1 MTTAVRRRLETG
13 TKVGPQRRYLGLE
26 VRKGKQASDP
36 AVSVPGL
43 NVEARTLELSFSSE
57 APVARWFG
65 NEVLSHEADAAN
77 LDRLNDSAP
86 LLFNHNM
93 DDVIGV
99 VERAWVDGK
108 VGRAVVRFA
117 KTARGDEVMGMVADG
132 ILRNVSFMYQASKY
146 RIESDEEDPY
156 YDDDAIYTATR
167 WEAFEISVVSVPAD
181 QSIGIGRAAATEERS
196 VEVETPKRAA
206 SPAATADSQP
216 PGEDPMILKR
226 TLVPLLMSAALADGA
241 AAGGGAAA
249 AAVVDPIVAERQRYA
264 DVTALA
270 RKHQVP
276 AETLDKWL
284 AGGTTLH
291 EARGL
296 VLEMK
301 LAGQGGPVASLG
313 EGGLGMSDKEKR
325 SYSVVRAVQ
334 ALVTGDWKRAGFER
348 EVSAQLQKQVDA
360 QAAELG
366 IERPSS
372 DARGFM
378 VPLDLPFAPD
388 EKHARA
394 WRLAGGERL
403 MSPQLRAPYAVGAP
417 TTGGNIV
424 ATNLLADNF
433 IEVLR
438 NASVTAQLGAR
449 YLTDLVGK
457 VDIPRQSAAMSV
469 GWVGESVAGAESE
482 ATFDKVSLTP
492 KTVTA
497 WSVMSRLMMLQATP
511 AIEMLAREDLLA
523 VCALALDL
531 AALSGTGSGGQ
542 PLGVVNQSGV
552 GSVVGGTNGLAVT
565 FDQIIQLKTL
575 PRVANASIA
584 NMSFAINSKTKGYL
598 ETQKASTGQYLWTE
612 GGYAGSSA
620 APNLKGERYVE
631 SQQLRSTLTKGT
643 SSGICSELI
652 YGNWRELL
660 IAMWGVME
668 IGVNPYD
675 SAGFKNGD
683 VILRVMQ
690 TLDVGVRHGASFAVM
705 SDALTPGF

>member
-1 MTTAVRRRLETG
+1 MTTAERRRLESG
-13 TKVGPQRRYLGLE
+13 TKVGPQRRYLTLA
-26 VRKGKQASDP
+26 RKAD
-36 AVSVPGL
+36 AAAAAAAATTPGL
-43 NVEARTLELSFSSE
+43 DSEARTLELSFSSE
-57 APVARWFG
+57 APVVRWFG
-65 NEVLSHEADAAN
+65 NEVLSHDSNAAD
-77 LDRLNDSAP
+77 LTRLNDAAP
-86 LLFNHNM
+86 LLFNHDM

-99 VERAWVDGK
+99 VERAWIDGDK
-108 VGRAVVRFA
+108 KGRAIVRFA
-117 KTARGDEVMGMVADG
+117 KTARGDEILGMVADG

-167 WEAFEISVVSVPAD
+167 WEAFEISIVSVPAD
-181 QSIGIGRAAATEERS
+181 QTVGVGRSLTFEERS
-196 VEVETPKRAA
+196 VEVEAPTRAA
-206 SPAATADSQP
+206 SPAASADSQP

-249 AAVVDPIVAERQRYA
+249 VAAAADPVVAERQRYA

-284 AGGTTLH
+284 AGGTTIH

-296 VLEMK
+296 VLDMK

-313 EGGLGMSDKEKR
+313 EGGLGMSDREKR
-325 SYSVVRAVQ
+325 SYSVIRAVQ

-348 EVSAQLQKQVDA
+348 EVSTNLQKQVDA

-366 IERPSS
+366 IERPNS

-378 VPLDLPFAPD
+378 LPLDLPFAPD
-388 EKHARA
+388 EKHLRA
-394 WRLAGGERL
+394 WRLQGGDRN
-403 MSPQLRAPYAVGAP
+403 PQLRAPYQVGTAGQ
-417 TTGGNIV
+417 GGNLV

-457 VDIPRQSAAMSV
+457 VDIPRQNAAMTV
-469 GWVGESVAGAESE
+469 GWVGESTAGSESE

-497 WSVMSRLMMLQATP
+497 WSVMSRLMMLQSTP

-523 VCALALDL
+523 VAALALDL

-643 SSGICSELI
+643 SAGICSELI

-660 IAMWGVME
+660 IAMWGVLE

-675 SAGFKNGD
+675 STGFKNGD

>member
-1 MTTAVRRRLETG
+1 MEMQKRKLESG
-13 TKVGPQRRYLGLE
+13 TKVGPQRRFLTLA
-26 VRKGKQASDP
+26 RKADAANTAAS
-36 AVSVPGL
+36 AIPGL

-65 NEVLSHEADAAN
+65 NEVLSHDSSAAD
-77 LDRLNDSAP
+77 LTRLNDAAP
-86 LLFNHNM
+86 LLFNHDM

-99 VERAWVDGK
+99 VERAWIDGDK
-108 VGRAVVRFA
+108 KGRSIVRFA
-117 KTARGDEVMGMVADG
+117 KTARGDEILGMVADG

-167 WEAFEISVVSVPAD
+167 WEAFEISIVSVPAD
-181 QSIGIGRAAATEERS
+181 QTVGVGRSLTFEERS
-196 VEVETPKRAA
+196 VEVEAPKRAA
-206 SPAATADSQP
+206 SPAASADSQP

-226 TLVPLLMSAALADGA
+226 TLAPLLMSAALADGA

-249 AAVVDPIVAERQRYA
+249 AAAAVDPVVVERQRYA

-284 AGGTTLH
+284 AGGTTIH

-296 VLEMK
+296 VLDMK
-301 LAGQGGPVASLG
+301 LASQGGPVASLG
-313 EGGLGMSDKEKR
+313 EGGLGMSDREKR
-325 SYSVVRAVQ
+325 SYSVIRAVQ

-348 EVSAQLQKQVDA
+348 EVSTNLQKQVDA

-366 IERPSS
+366 IERPNS

-378 VPLDLPFAPD
+378 LPLDLPFAPD
-388 EKHARA
+388 EKHLRA
-394 WRLAGGERL
+394 WRLQGGDRN
-403 MSPQLRAPYAVGAP
+403 PQLRAPYQVGTAAQ
-417 TTGGNIV
+417 GGNLV

-457 VDIPRQSAAMSV
+457 VDIPRQSAAMTV
-469 GWVGESVAGAESE
+469 GWVGESTAGSESE

-523 VCALALDL
+523 VAALALDL

-584 NMSFAINSKTKGYL
+584 NMAFAINSKTKGYL

-660 IAMWGVME
+660 IAMWGVLE

-675 SAGFKNGD
+675 STGFKNGD